1 MVVCG
6 DTPLAL
12 RVVIELTTR
21 YAAKVTVVLPSR
33 EQGHGP
39 RLAEL
44 PGVDL
49 VEARRI
55 DSTTYE
61 RAGLA
66 SAAALALLAQDD
78 AGNID
83 AALLAQEIN
92 PAVRVVL
99 RMFNRGLGENVRRL
113 LRDCAVLS
121 DAAIAAPGFVAA
133 ALGSGSPTYVRL
145 PGRTLL
151 VTRRDQVRAENVVC
165 GLAVTGGRH
174 EPETLPADEEAADI
188 VLATEDWAE
197 TARPRRRHR
206 LHPVRTMSML
216 LGRRLRIVLAILAAL
231 MVAATAVLMLA
242 KHVGVAQAAY
252 DAILTTLAG
261 ANPDDHAS
269 GLEQVTQTLLTVV
282 SVALIPVLTAALV
295 EVVVNARLAI
305 AAGGLTEPMS
315 GHVIVVGLGDVGT
328 RVIRM
333 LHEAGADVVAV
344 ETDER
349 ARGVRVA
356 RELRIPLVVG
366 DARQEETLRAASVQ
380 TCRALLVLS
389 TDDVT
394 NLETALLGR
403 GVKDD
408 LRVVLRLF
416 DGDFADRVQRAFA
429 ITSSRSVSYLAAPA
443 FAAAMLGRQVID
455 TIAIRRRVLVVADV
469 PVGAGSPLEGLAV
482 GEIQQA
488 HEIRLLGIRTG
499 RGQQTLWAPPRGRQ
513 LVRTDSLVVVA
524 TRAGLG
530 RLLARTR

>member
-1 MVVCG
+1 M
-6 DTPLAL
+6 
-12 RVVIELTTR
+12 
-21 YAAKVTVVLPSR
+21 
-33 EQGHGP
+33 
-39 RLAEL
+39 
-44 PGVDL
+44 
-49 VEARRI
+49 
-55 DSTTYE
+55 
-61 RAGLA
+61 
-66 SAAALALLAQDD
+66 
-78 AGNID
+78 
-83 AALLAQEIN
+83 
-92 PAVRVVL
+92 
-99 RMFNRGLGENVRRL
+99 
-113 LRDCAVLS
+113 
-121 DAAIAAPGFVAA
+121 
-133 ALGSGSPTYVRL
+133 
-145 PGRTLL
+145 
-151 VTRRDQVRAENVVC
+151 
-165 GLAVTGGRH
+165 TGGRH